1 MADRYS
7 TQNLNT
13 VLTQFA
19 MEDMRLGGPFI
30 ADRLCPV
37 VRVPTTTGKY
47 YVFSNVAGLRDDYD
61 SIRAPAT
68 PSNEIK
74 RAYSSETYACQQ
86 HGLCELIPD
95 EEIDNADL
103 AVINPER
110 DSAAL
115 VTRKLRLGIEVRIVG
130 KLMSATYITEN
141 GAATAAWN
149 AASGVKIEDDIDVA
163 KLNVRKK
170 AGVEPNT
177 IVIPPHIAVAA
188 KKDSK
193 IRDLVV
199 HTDSTLLVNGDLPP
213 KIFGLEVMIPTA
225 LFDEAAAGVAA
236 QSLDFLWDDNSVL
249 VAYVEKGAPS
259 KRSLSLAY
267 QFRRPIAG
275 ALDIA
280 MYRYRNNRGHA
291 TVIEGLIEQTEKV
304 VDVGCGYLITTAYA

>member
-37 VRVPTTTGKY
+37 VPVPTTTGKY
-47 YVFSNVAGLRDDYD
+47 FKFSNTEAVRDDFD
-61 SIRAPAT
+61 TIRAPVT
-68 PSNEIK
+68 KSNEIK
-74 RAYSSETYACQQ
+74 RSYTEGTYACQQ
-86 HGLCELIPD
+86 HGLCELIAD
-95 EEIDNADL
+95 EEMDNAAPPVD
-103 AVINPER
+103 PER

-115 VTRKLRLGIEVRIVG
+115 VTRKLRLGIEVRVVG

-149 AASGVKIEDDIDVA
+149 AASGVKIEDDIDAA

-188 KKDSK
+188 KKDSE
-193 IRDLVV
+193 IRDLVK
-199 HTDSTLLVNGDLPP
+199 HTNSTLLVNGDLPP
-213 KIFGLEVMIPTA
+213 RLFGLEVLIPTA
-225 LFDEAAAGVAA
+225 LYDEAAAGVAA
-236 QSLDFLWDDNSVL
+236 ASLDFLWDDNSVL

-275 ALDIA
+275 SLDIS
-280 MYRYRNNRGHA
+280 MYRYRQDREHA
-291 TVIEGLIEQTEKV
+291 TVIEGLIEQTEEV